1 MCLCKKIRIKVT
13 KRTSPPHDQMKTKF
27 KTNAYKMCAN
37 VKMKVT
43 YNMK

>member
-1 MCLCKKIRIKVT
+1 MRIKVT
-13 KRTSPPHDQMKTKF
+13 KRASPPHDQMKTKF

-43 YNMK
+43 YNIK